1 MLLLSSLS
9 FNKRKLLRWY
19 STFKIGLL
27 VHEKHS
33 KKFKNS
39 GLKKTGKNLLFV
51 LNKSVVFI
59 HSSKYAAIISYPI
72 RCKNKHQ
79 IPICLKKL
87 IFKSFTEKMAAYRYG
102 KLLIWL
108 RTGHQNDSQYYV
120 QLTRK
125 EINSKKNCQSGPS
138 YNIFFCE
145 NYIPCQSNTRILS
158 TTLKSTN

>member
-9 FNKRKLLRWY
+9 FYKRKLLRWY

-27 VHEKHS
+27 VHEKQS

-87 IFKSFTEKMAAYRYG
+87 IFRPPAGCLQYLTGNTGRITSFNFGSDKGNILALQLYTVCIRKSPGAFFA
-102 KLLIWL
+102 
-108 RTGHQNDSQYYV
+108 N
-120 QLTRK
+120 QL
-125 EINSKKNCQSGPS
+125 S
-138 YNIFFCE
+138 
-145 NYIPCQSNTRILS
+145 
-158 TTLKSTN
+158 